1 MQRNKISNIIFY
13 ESLQSIK
20 YALQQTLRVVRRT
33 EYEMDEMCG
42 TLCKRREIRRFLMG
56 KNEGMRSLEVQG
68 VYGIMILKMILNS
81 VEQRFPTF
89 LTRGALFR
97 INFYGAATQAYP
109 MCYKLM
115 VFRSSVTGGEEGID
129 SKGM

>member
-1 MQRNKISNIIFY
+1 
-13 ESLQSIK
+13 
-20 YALQQTLRVVRRT
+20 
-33 EYEMDEMCG
+33 
-42 TLCKRREIRRFLMG
+42 MG

-97 INFYGAATQAYP
+97 INFYGAAT
-109 MCYKLM
+109 
-115 VFRSSVTGGEEGID
+115 
-129 SKGM
+129 